1 MNDDDDKNPQADPD
15 RIHAQDVEVLIDQDI
30 IQAFRERYGDGWK
43 EAIER
48 ALTRIAFGIPGKPDN
63 SS

>member
-1 MNDDDDKNPQADPD
+1 MTNDEDKNPNAEPGRLRTRD
-15 RIHAQDVEVLIDQDI
+15 IEVLIDQDI
-30 IQAFRERYGDGWK
+30 IRAYRERYGDGWK

-48 ALTRIAFGIPGKPDN
+48 ALTRIAYGIPGKPDN